1 MCSLSWNRGGMVNRI
16 RLILGLEAAIFI
28 GAALIHFEVV
38 LDGHYDREAGIAES
52 VIAIVLLAG
61 LLTSLLR
68 PAATRRAG
76 IIAQGFA
83 LVGTFVGVTLLL
95 TVGPRTTLD
104 IVIHLVMVIVLVIGL
119 LFTVPA
125 SRRVSERVTTGI

>member
-1 MCSLSWNRGGMVNRI
+1 MINRI
-16 RLILGLEAAIFI
+16 RLFLGLEAAIFI
-28 GAALIHFEVV
+28 AAALIHFGVV
-38 LDGHYDREAGIAES
+38 LDGYYDQGAGTAEG
-52 VIAIVLLAG
+52 VIAVVLLAG
-61 LLTSLLR
+61 LVTSLLR

-104 IVIHLVMVIVLVIGL
+104 IVIHLVMVIVLVTGL
-119 LFTVPA
+119 ITTVRAPPQFRGG
-125 SRRVSERVTTGI
+125 SQRVSDR

>member
-1 MCSLSWNRGGMVNRI
+1 MINRI
-16 RLILGLEAAIFI
+16 RLLLGLEAAIFI
-28 GAALIHFEVV
+28 AAALIHFEVL
-38 LDGHYDREAGIAES
+38 LDGYYDQGAGIAES
-52 VIAIVLLAG
+52 VIAVVLLAG
-61 LLTSLLR
+61 LLTSLVR

-104 IVIHLVMVIVLVIGL
+104 IVIHLVMVIVLVTGL
-119 LFTVPA
+119 ITTVRAP
-125 SRRVSERVTTGI
+125 RTVSGRVTTGI